1 LDQQEKWNRKY
12 LEKIS
17 EAKEKEANKRL
28 KKFAPI
34 LDDGGAAIDIA
45 CGLGVNSFFLA
56 SIGYKVTALDLSDIA
71 IKFVEEQA
79 NKRKLDIQAYTADL
93 TDTSNFSFQ
102 SESYDLAIITYYLDR
117 SIFPVV
123 KEMVKIDGY
132 VFIETY
138 YQTGTGSRQTIS
150 DKYKLL
156 SNELLKEFRGWRILF
171 YEECKEEGRQT
182 IFCQKQ

>member
-1 LDQQEKWNRKY
+1 MDQQEKWNRKY
-12 LEKIS
+12 LEIIS

-45 CGLGVNSFFLA
+45 CGLGGNSFFLA
-56 SIGYKVTALDLSDIA
+56 GIGYKVTAVDLSEVA
-71 IKFVEEQA
+71 IQFIEEQS
-79 NKRKLDIQAYTADL
+79 KRRQLDIIAYTADL

-102 SESYDLAIITYYLDR
+102 AGSYDLAIITYYLDR

-123 KEMVKIDGY
+123 KEIVKTNGY

-138 YQTGTGSRQTIS
+138 YQSGTGSRQTIS

-156 SNELLKEFRGWRILF
+156 SNELLKEFSGWRILF
-171 YEECKEEGRQT
+171 YEECMDEGRQT
-182 IFCQKQ
+182 IFCQKR